1 MLSFK
6 DIHANGFHLKTH
18 CENEQEFFCV
28 YLLMITNWSASWRN
42 SWVNLVN
49 CMSLRF
55 EYQISCCLQHD
66 IWDTDSYRLWFDQ
79 IGQPGRDIMVQ
90 ILRNSHGH
98 PFFRKKRRHSRSSI
112 TMKHGGDPGDI
123 EVTRTR
129 LQLPGGHSV
138 NSSSNWGAPAFP
150 WYRIGPLQCLLLV
163 LKAYSL
169 VK

>member
-28 YLLMITNWSASWRN
+28 YLLMNANWSASWRN
-42 SWVNLVN
+42 SWVNVCHYDSN
-49 CMSLRF
+49 IESHVVAK
-55 EYQISCCLQHD
+55 HD

-98 PFFRKKRRHSRSSI
+98 PFFRSKRRHSRPSI

-123 EVTRTR
+123 DVTRTR
-129 LQLPGGHSV
+129 LQLPGGRPV

-150 WYRIGPLQCLLLV
+150 RCRIGPLQCSLLV

-169 VK
+169 AK